1 MYLVAKVRCSSKR
14 TDRFTLLSSK
24 RKHESSLTSM
34 QFTPVSMF
42 VETLRSV
49 CLLKL
54 SIYRQCPVID
64 CLANNCTVHTTN
76 AKSYRESVLPSLS
89 SSSYLGFP
97 LSGFQTLTH

>member
-42 VETLRSV
+42 VGTL
-49 CLLKL
+49 
-54 SIYRQCPVID
+54 
-64 CLANNCTVHTTN
+64 H
-76 AKSYRESVLPSLS
+76 LPSVSRHRLFSQQLYSPHNEREVLS
-89 SSSYLGFP
+89 RKRVAFLVLLVIPGVFSPRSPDSHSLIRSS
-97 LSGFQTLTH
+97 T